1 MTPSHTPRSID
12 ASLAR
17 GIRRS
22 YFRRLV
28 HEWGAYERRRERGAG
43 RNVTLSALLETR
55 RQFRQRLALLE
66 KFAGPLLPACTLR
79 IESGTRAAAVVWAL
93 VPEEIPTPA
102 HLDSHAGLRALV
114 LLQPGRWVAKDV
126 SVCIRAHA
134 VDRVVQRARLVDLP
148 VRDVDMQ
155 AVNAEFSDLMPLACV
170 AARALSEHAADV
182 GHDSAADLSVLMP
195 TQHGIF
201 LGGWGAQTRQLE
213 IKTFVDHARLNAAQ
227 QEAVA
232 EIDRMAQAQ
241 VCAEALDALVPGW
254 MGADDGQLRA
264 RMLQA
269 WQCYGWRFAED
280 GLHPGLSDRA
290 WGRRRELDL
299 DTADDVKPAIGGTST
314 WSRHKTDP

>member
-1 MTPSHTPRSID
+1 MIIPHTVRSID

-22 YFRRLV
+22 YFKRLA

-43 RNVTLSALLETR
+43 RNVTLSAPLDTR

-93 VPEEIPTPA
+93 VPDEIPTPA
-102 HLDSHAGLRALV
+102 HLDSNAGLRALV
-114 LLQPGRWVAKDV
+114 LLQPGGWVALDLA
-126 SVCIRAHA
+126 VCIRAHA
-134 VDRVVQRARLVDLP
+134 VDRVVQRARVVDLQ

-170 AARALSEHAADV
+170 AARALAEHAADV
-182 GHDSAADLSVLMP
+182 GHDAAAGVSVLLP

-232 EIDRMAQAQ
+232 ELDRMAQAQ
-241 VCAEALDALVPGW
+241 VCAEALDALFPGW
-254 MGADDGQLRA
+254 MAAGDRQLRA
-264 RMLQA
+264 RLMQA
-269 WQCYGWRFAED
+269 WQHYGWRFAED
-280 GLHPGLSDRA
+280 GLHPGMSDRV
-290 WGRRRELDL
+290 WQGRASFD
-299 DTADDVKPAIGGTST
+299 PST
-314 WSRHKTDP
+314 MAVA

>member
-1 MTPSHTPRSID
+1 MTTPHTPRSID

-22 YFRRLV
+22 YFRRLQR
-28 HEWGAYERRRERGAG
+28 EWQAYQQRRERAAG
-43 RNVTLSALLETR
+43 RNVTLSAPLDTR

-93 VPEEIPTPA
+93 TPEEIPTPA
-102 HLDSHAGLRALV
+102 HLDSNAGLRALV
-114 LLQPGRWVAKDV
+114 LMQPGGWVALDV
-126 SVCIRAHA
+126 AVCIRAHA
-134 VDRVVQRARLVDLP
+134 VDRVVQRARVVDLP

-170 AARALSEHAADV
+170 AARALAEHAADV
-182 GHDSAADLSVLMP
+182 GHDAAAGVSVLLP

-232 EIDRMAQAQ
+232 ELDRMAQAQ
-241 VCAEALDALVPGW
+241 VCAEALDALFPGW
-254 MGADDGQLRA
+254 MAAGDRQLRA
-264 RMLQA
+264 RLMQA
-269 WQCYGWRFAED
+269 WQHYGWRFAED
-280 GLHPGLSDRA
+280 GLHPGMSDRV
-290 WGRRRELDL
+290 WQGRASFD
-299 DTADDVKPAIGGTST
+299 PST
-314 WSRHKTDP
+314 MAVA

>member
-1 MTPSHTPRSID
+1 MTTPHTPRSID

-22 YFRRLV
+22 YFRRLQR
-28 HEWGAYERRRERGAG
+28 EWQAYQQRRGRAAG
-43 RNVTLSALLETR
+43 RNVTLSAPLDTR

-93 VPEEIPTPA
+93 VPEAIPTPA
-102 HLDSHAGLRALV
+102 HLDSNAGLRALV
-114 LLQPGRWVAKDV
+114 LLQPGRWVALDLA
-126 SVCIRAHA
+126 VCIRAHA
-134 VDRVVQRARLVDLP
+134 VDRVVQRARVVDLP

-170 AARALSEHAADV
+170 AARALAEHAADV
-182 GHDSAADLSVLMP
+182 GHDTAAGVSVLLP

-232 EIDRMAQAQ
+232 EIDRMAQEQ
-241 VCAEALDALVPGW
+241 VCAEALDAFVPGW
-254 MGADDGQLRA
+254 MAAGDRQLRA
-264 RMLQA
+264 RLMQA
-269 WQCYGWRFAED
+269 WQHYGWRFAED
-280 GLHPGLSDRA
+280 GLHPGMSDRV
-290 WGRRRELDL
+290 WLGRAGID
-299 DTADDVKPAIGGTST
+299 PST
-314 WSRHKTDP
+314 MALA

>member
-1 MTPSHTPRSID
+1 MTTHTPRSID

-22 YFRRLV
+22 YFRRLAR
-28 HEWGAYERRRERGAG
+28 EWQAYHQRRQRAAC
-43 RNVTLSALLETR
+43 RNVTLSAPLETR
-55 RQFRQRLALLE
+55 RQFRQRLELLE

-102 HLDSHAGLRALV
+102 HLDSNAGLRALV
-114 LLQPGRWVAKDV
+114 LLQPGCWVAKDV
-126 SVCIRAHA
+126 AVCVRAHA
-134 VDRVVQRARLVDLP
+134 VDRVVQRARVVDLP

-182 GHDSAADLSVLMP
+182 GHDTAAGVNVLLP

-232 EIDRMAQAQ
+232 EIDRMAQEQ
-241 VCAEALDALVPGW
+241 VCAEALDALVPNW
-254 MGADDGQLRA
+254 MGAGDGPLPA
-264 RMLQA
+264 RLLHA
-269 WQCYGWRFAED
+269 WQHYGWRFAED
-280 GLHPGLSDRA
+280 GLHPGMSDRA
-290 WGRRRELDL
+290 WRARVDLEL
-299 DTADDVKPAIGGTST
+299 DTAVVVKPAIGQG
-314 WSRHKTDP
+314 HLVAPNN